1 MYNYSPENSDEYWST
16 KTLPQ
21 MLEGDID
28 MGKKDIN
35 EKETIFQDKLQ
46 GEKDTFTAS
55 IQTFVQD
62 FNKVK
67 TFKSIDDLREFAL
80 DAAKLDEKFQAAQ
93 AKIQEFND
101 RELIIGAPQSSYED
115 LLAILDEYRPYSDLL
130 KTGDFTLNYYF
141 DDWKN
146 QKFYSNLQPYEEI
159 YKIVMDA
166 SSKCSN
172 LFKKLIEDN
181 PETAEVC
188 QVIKERI
195 DDFKKYLPLIKNM
208 SSNAI

>member
-46 GEKDTFTAS
+46 GEKDTFIAS

-101 RELIIGAPQSSYED
+101 RERIIGAPESSYED
-115 LLAILDEYRPYSDLL
+115 LLAILDEY
-130 KTGDFTLNYYF
+130 
-141 DDWKN
+141 
-146 QKFYSNLQPYEEI
+146 
-159 YKIVMDA
+159 
-166 SSKCSN
+166 
-172 LFKKLIEDN
+172 
-181 PETAEVC
+181 
-188 QVIKERI
+188 
-195 DDFKKYLPLIKNM
+195 
-208 SSNAI
+208 